1 MFKFFNFN
9 NIGKKIKK
17 IAEITFK
24 IMTVL
29 YLIAAVFFVIYAITD
44 AWFEM
49 LLPAIGCVL
58 LGPALSWLSVV
69 PLYGFGELVDKAS
82 ETALNTASGEVR
94 SETQARVDSERISK
108 LEKLRSQGLITEEE
122 YQEAASRK
130 L

>member
-1 MFKFFNFN
+1 MFKYFNFN
-9 NIGKKIKK
+9 DIGKKIKK

-24 IMTVL
+24 VMTVL

-58 LGPALSWLSVV
+58 LGPALSWLSMV
-69 PLYGFGELVDKAS
+69 PLYGFGELIDKAS
-82 ETALNTASGEVR
+82 ETARNTRNGQNK
-94 SETQARVDSERISK
+94 SEAQSKLESERINK

-122 YQEAASRK
+122 YREAVSK
-130 L
+130 EQ